1 MAFFGNAIH
10 IFVAKFGQKFTF
22 LFLKV
27 PMGGGGST
35 GLGII
40 PKKKQ
45 FFYCFPKMIIMI
57 DDHGYDGD
65 DDDCDDPC
73 VPVFR
78 SPSLLT
84 C

>member
-1 MAFFGNAIH
+1 MAFGLQIQLFWPK
-10 IFVAKFGQKFTF
+10 VKF
-22 LFLKV
+22 LFLNV
-27 PMGGGGST
+27 PTGGGST